1 VTPIVFHFDVIS
13 PFAYLAFEHLPEALK
28 DCSYVVD
35 YRPVLFAGLL
45 KAHGHKGPAEIP
57 AKREW
62 TFRQVD
68 WLAAKLGVGQM
79 RCPTPHPFNPLA
91 LLRLALACQPAGQMP
106 NRRVV
111 EMLMRH
117 VWQASEAPGSLQA
130 EPAPQGGQG
139 PRGGPSGLGADPNE
153 PTRLAALRAS
163 LAPLRDPDSDE
174 VKAEL
179 RTLTEAAVARGL
191 FGVPTFEMGGRLYW
205 GLDALAML
213 REDLLATQPH

>member
-1 VTPIVFHFDVIS
+1 MTPIVFHFDVIS

-68 WLAAKLGVGQM
+68 WLAARLGLGEM
-79 RCPTPHPFNPLA
+79 RCPTPHPFNPLT
-91 LLRLALACQPAGQMP
+91 LLRLALACQPAGRMP

-111 EMLMRH
+111 ETLMRY
-117 VWQASEAPGSLQA
+117 VWQAG
-130 EPAPQGGQG
+130 
-139 PRGGPSGLGADPNE
+139 GADPNE
-153 PTRLAALRAS
+153 PARLAALRAS
-163 LAPLRDPDSDE
+163 LMPPRDPDSDE

-179 RTLTEAAVARGL
+179 RALADAAIARGL

-205 GLDALAML
+205 GLDALPML
-213 REDLLATQPH
+213 RDDLLANQPG